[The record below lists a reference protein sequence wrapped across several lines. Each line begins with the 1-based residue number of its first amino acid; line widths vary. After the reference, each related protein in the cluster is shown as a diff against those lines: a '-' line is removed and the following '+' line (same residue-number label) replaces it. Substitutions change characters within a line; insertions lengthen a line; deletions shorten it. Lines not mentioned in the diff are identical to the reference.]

1 MARKIFIGLIITGF
15 ILLSFWLSA
24 YFYNKSVSDP
34 VIHKTEKAFF
44 TDITKKTVATGSIVP
59 RREVQIKP
67 QASGIVEAL
76 YVQAGEPVKAGQL
89 IAKVRLVQSI
99 SGKNNDMINSNN
111 SKNMLDNAT
120 INLKNA
126 QIEHDRQKKLFD
138 EKVISEQEYNRNL
151 VDLNLRKEG
160 VRTAEE
166 NMLLINRGILQNSGG
181 VANEI
186 YSTVE
191 GTILDVPVK
200 VGSSVVERNNF
211 NEGTTIAIVA
221 DMNSLVFEGKIDESE
236 VGKLKEGMNLKLN
249 IGAIADK
256 SFPAELEYIS
266 PKGIEKEGAI
276 KFDIRAKLKLDEN
289 DKLRA
294 GYSASADIVLDNKKK
309 VLAIKESMLQF
320 GKGEKGKDSVFVEIE
335 TTKNKF
341 AKKLIKT
348 GISDGLN
355 IEILS
360 GVTEKD
366 KIKIP
371 EEQKDKDKKNN

>member
-1 MARKIFIGLIITGF
+1 MVRKIFIGLIITGF

-34 VIHKTEKAFF
+34 IIHKTEKAFY
-44 TDITKKTVATGSIVP
+44 TDIVKKTVATGSIVP

-67 QASGIVEAL
+67 QASGIIEAL

-181 VANEI
+181 IANEI

-256 SFPAELEYIS
+256 SFPAQLEYIS

-276 KFDIRAKLKLDEN
+276 KFDIRAKLQLESG

-309 VLAIKESMLQF
+309 ILAIKESMLQF

-335 TTKNKF
+335 TSKNKF

-371 EEQKDKDKKNN
+371 AEQKDKDKKNN